1 MATDNIGGFSGE
13 DVSWK
18 HTDTSSSDADEKKM
32 KPRARFGRSG
42 FSLLEILVTIVIFS
56 LGVLALAA
64 TQVLNLKGTGFN
76 KDAGVATGLAQKR
89 LEDLKNTAFASITS
103 NTTGVTERG
112 MNVSWSVTDY
122 GAAPHRYKDVVVT
135 VAWEGKN
142 ISCYTVIT
150 EP

>member
-1 MATDNIGGFSGE
+1 MNLRVRVCFLLARLKLHNPDCEHCNPHRPCWGE
-13 DVSWK
+13 
-18 HTDTSSSDADEKKM
+18 M
-32 KPRARFGRSG
+32 K
-42 FSLLEILVTIVIFS
+42 
-56 LGVLALAA
+56 
-64 TQVLNLKGTGFN
+64 
-76 KDAGVATGLAQKR
+76 KR
-89 LEDLKNTAFASITS
+89 LEDLKNTAFTSITS

>member
-1 MATDNIGGFSGE
+1 METDNIGEFSGE
-13 DVSWK
+13 DVNWK
-18 HTDTSSSDADEKKM
+18 YTNASSIDPIMKKT
-32 KPRARFGRSG
+32 KPRVTFGHSG

-64 TQVLNLKGTGFN
+64 TQVLNIKGTGFN

-89 LEDLKNTAFASITS
+89 LEDLKNTTFGSIAS

-122 GAAPHRYKDVVVT
+122 GTAPHRYKDVVVT